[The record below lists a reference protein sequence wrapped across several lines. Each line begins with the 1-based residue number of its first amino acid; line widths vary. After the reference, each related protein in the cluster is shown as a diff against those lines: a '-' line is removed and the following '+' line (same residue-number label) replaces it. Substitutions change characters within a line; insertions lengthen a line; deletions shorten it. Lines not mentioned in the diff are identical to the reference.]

1 MSDRLPETLKA
12 KSCYGHL
19 GGTLGSR
26 LFERMLE
33 LGWLELEEG
42 KATVYQLTETGKQE
56 FTKLGVDFL
65 KKGR

>member
-1 MSDRLPETLKA
+1 MNDHPQETLKA
-12 KSCYGHL
+12 RSCYGHL

-65 KKGR
+65 KKG